1 MFDARDGAI
10 VEVEVR
16 DFESIGG
23 KGSGIDRKAMVLAR
37 DFDFLRQASRM
48 IETPVPK
55 LQLKGLCA

>member
-16 DFESIGG
+16 DFEPIGG
-23 KGSGIDRKAMVLAR
+23 KTGGIDRKAMVLAR
-37 DFDFLRQASRM
+37 DFDFFRQASRM

-55 LQLKGLCA
+55 L

>member
-16 DFESIGG
+16 DFEPIGG

-37 DFDFLRQASRM
+37 DFDFFRQASRM